1 MYRQYAEKCFGLA
14 RDANGSPD
22 SRALMLEMARTW
34 HQLAQV
40 EEQRERVSE
49 KGGTADKPQRA

>member
-14 RDANGSPD
+14 HDVGSSPD

-49 KGGTADKPQRA
+49 EVGTVDKP